1 MQFVQGI
8 FLPKYDPTIEDV
20 YKKVEFKKKICFVFV
35 LIFIQTVEIDEKQY
49 SLEILDT
56 AGTVREQKKAKKKF
70 SYSLLFS
77 QEEFS
82 AMRDLYVKNGQGFV
96 LVYSI
101 TSQATFNDLIDIKD
115 QIMRVKDIGSD
126 IPLVLVGNKSDLEDE
141 RVVGKHQG
149 ESLARSFGC
158 TFLET
163 SAKLEINVNEVR
175 KFSF

>member
-1 MQFVQGI
+1 M
-8 FLPKYDPTIEDV
+8 
-20 YKKVEFKKKICFVFV
+20 
-35 LIFIQTVEIDEKQY
+35 
-49 SLEILDT
+49 
-56 AGTVREQKKAKKKF
+56 
-70 SYSLLFS
+70 
-77 QEEFS
+77 
-82 AMRDLYVKNGQGFV
+82 KNGQGFV

-101 TSQATFNDLIDIKD
+101 TSQATFNDLVDIKD

-163 SAKLEINVNEVR
+163 SAKFEINVNEVR
-175 KFSF
+175 DLNYEYKIYLFFFR